1 MITNAK
7 NAERVGIVTL
17 KKYLIKY
24 INGGIMDL
32 SDKMKQDI
40 KRMFNDYV
48 IEYSKVMPKEHAIQ
62 FAMHKT
68 RQNAMVML
76 KTYNQS

>member
-1 MITNAK
+1 
-7 NAERVGIVTL
+7 
-17 KKYLIKY
+17 
-24 INGGIMDL
+24 MDL

-48 IEYSKVMPKEHAIQ
+48 MEYSKLMPKEHAIQ